1 MVTLLCASDDRV
13 RYVGEYIASLITLI
27 KNVRVDNTI
36 YYIDRYSNL
45 STKVLAALCFQNCK
59 TKIVIRTLVNKMT
72 NDKLFLI
79 RLGHIG

>member
-1 MVTLLCASDDRV
+1 MVTVLCTSDDRV

-27 KNVRVDNTI
+27 KNVRGDNTDV
-36 YYIDRYSNL
+36 DRYSNL

-59 TKIVIRTLVNKMT
+59 TKIVIRRLVSKLT
-72 NDKLFLI
+72 KDSLFLI